1 MKGAIAAGHPLTA
14 EAGARILAEGGN
26 AVDACIAAAFVSWVA
41 ESPLTGPGGGGFLL
55 VHRTKASRGRPDAVL
70 DFFVAVPG
78 QGLPGEHGVPM
89 EQVDVSFDGTT
100 TQAFLVG
107 AASCA
112 VPGAVAGLS
121 EAHRLYAR
129 LPWPMLLQPA
139 IELARRGVLLNEAQ
153 GFLHG
158 VLDPILRYGP
168 AARAIYGESC
178 ELAPGETL
186 HLEELATMLEE
197 LAEEGEASFYR
208 GELALLLAATVQ
220 EQGGRITP
228 EDLAAYR
235 VIRRRP
241 VRVTYRGRELVSNP
255 PPAAGGLLV
264 GFALRVL
271 DQLGEA
277 KRAGSAGEI
286 ATLAEVM
293 RQATGVR
300 GTGFVSGLN
309 RGGIAGRVLADDP
322 VHRAADAVRKGL
334 RGSVTEPAGLPS
346 TTHISVVDG
355 DGNAASLSASTGC
368 GSGVVVPG
376 TGIHVNNML
385 GETDLNPGG
394 TAGSPGRRLT
404 SMMAPSVLLEDGQAR
419 LVLGSAGSAR
429 LRGAIVQIIRNVVDH
444 GLPLEE
450 ALPASR
456 VHFDEGQLHLEGG
469 IDPEVADEL
478 EANGY
483 EVIRWSARNLYF
495 GGAAAVA
502 YPADGRLQAAGDPRR
517 GGAGVVVG

>member
-14 EAGARILAEGGN
+14 EAGARILSEGGN
-26 AVDACIAAAFVSWVA
+26 AVDACIAAACVSWVA

-55 VHRTKASRGRPDAVL
+55 VHRSRTSRGRPDTLL
-70 DFFVAVPG
+70 DFFVAAPG
-78 QGLPGEHGVPM
+78 KGLPDENRADM
-89 EQVDVSFDGTT
+89 EEVAVSFDGTT
-100 TQAFLVG
+100 SQVFLVG
-107 AASCA
+107 GASCA
-112 VPGAVAGLS
+112 VPGAVAGLA
-121 EAHRLYAR
+121 EAHCLYAR
-129 LPWPMLLQPA
+129 LPWNVLLEPA

-158 VLDPILRYGP
+158 VLDPILRYGS
-168 AARAIYGESC
+168 AARAIYGEAC
-178 ELAPGETL
+178 GLATGETL
-186 HLEELATMLEE
+186 QLGDLAATLEQLAD
-197 LAEEGEASFYR
+197 EGEASFYC
-208 GELALLLAATVQ
+208 GELAVRLVATVQ
-220 EQGGRITP
+220 EQGGRITS
-228 EDLAAYR
+228 EDLATYR
-235 VIRRRP
+235 VVRRRP

-271 DQLGEA
+271 DRLGAA

-300 GTGFVSGLN
+300 GTGFVRGLY
-309 RGGIAGRVLADDP
+309 RGGISGRVLADER
-322 VHRAADAVRKGL
+322 VHQAADAVREGL
-334 RGSVTEPAGLPS
+334 RARVTERAGPPS
-346 TTHISVVDG
+346 TTHISVVDA

-385 GETDLNPGG
+385 GEADLNSGG
-394 TAGSPGRRLT
+394 TAGAPGRRLT
-404 SMMAPSVLLEDGQAR
+404 SMMAPSVLLEDGRPR

-444 GLPLEE
+444 ELPLEE
-450 ALPASR
+450 ALPAPR
-456 VHFDEGQLHLEGG
+456 VHFGDGQLHLEGG
-469 IDPEVADEL
+469 IDPEVANEL
-478 EANGY
+478 EVNGY
-483 EVIRWSARNLYF
+483 DVVRWSARNLYF

-502 YPADGRLQAAGDPRR
+502 YKAGGGLEAAGDPRR
-517 GGAGVVVG
+517 GGAGVVVK

>member
-14 EAGARILAEGGN
+14 EAGARILSEGGN
-26 AVDACIAAAFVSWVA
+26 AVDACIAAACVSWVA

-55 VHRTKASRGRPDAVL
+55 VHRAEASRGRPDTVL
-70 DFFVAVPG
+70 DFFVAAPG
-78 QGLPGEHGVPM
+78 QGLSGEEGPLM
-89 EQVDVSFDGTT
+89 EEVHVSFDGTT
-100 TQAFLVG
+100 SQTFLVG
-107 AASCA
+107 GASCA

-129 LPWPMLLQPA
+129 LPWKVLLQPA
-139 IELARRGVLLNEAQ
+139 VELARHGVPLNEAQ

-158 VLDPILRYGP
+158 VLDPILRHGP
-168 AARAIYGESC
+168 AARAVYGEAC
-178 ELAPGETL
+178 ALAPGETL
-186 HLEELATMLEE
+186 HLGELGATLEQ
-197 LAEEGEASFYR
+197 LAEEGEAPFFR
-208 GELALLLAATVQ
+208 GELASRLVSTVQ
-220 EQGGRITP
+220 EEGGRITR
-228 EDLAAYR
+228 EDLENYR

-241 VRVTYRGRELVSNP
+241 VRVGYRGGELVSNP
-255 PPAAGGLLV
+255 PPSAGGLLV

-271 DQLGEA
+271 DRLGEA
-277 KRAGSAGEI
+277 RATGSAGEI
-286 ATLAEVM
+286 ASLAEVM

-300 GTGFVSGLN
+300 GPGFASGLY
-309 RGGIAGRVLADDP
+309 RGGIAARVLGDERVD
-322 VHRAADAVRKGL
+322 RAAEAVREGL
-334 RGSVTEPAGLPS
+334 RGRVTEAVGLPS

-385 GETDLNPGG
+385 GEVDLNPGG
-394 TAGSPGRRLT
+394 TGGAPGRRLT
-404 SMMAPSVLLEDGQAR
+404 SMMAPSVLLQDGRAR

-444 GLPLEE
+444 ELPLEE
-450 ALPASR
+450 ALPAPR
-456 VHFDEGQLHLEGG
+456 VHFEDGQLHLEGG
-469 IDPEVADEL
+469 IEPDVANEL
-478 EANGY
+478 EVDGY
-483 EVIRWSARNLYF
+483 DVVRWSARNLYF

-502 YPADGRLQAAGDPRR
+502 FRADGTLEAAGDPRR

>member
-1 MKGAIAAGHPLTA
+1 MKGAVAAGHPLTA
-14 EAGARILAEGGN
+14 EAGARILSEGGN
-26 AVDACIAAAFVSWVA
+26 AVDACIAAACVSWVT

-55 VHRTKASRGRPDAVL
+55 VHRSGAPRGRPDTVL

-78 QGLPGEHGVPM
+78 HGLPDGNGAPM
-89 EQVDVSFDGTT
+89 EEVDVTFDGTT
-100 TQAFLVG
+100 SQTFLVG

-129 LPWPMLLQPA
+129 LPWSILLQPA
-139 IELARRGVLLNEAQ
+139 IEVARRGVRLNEAQ

-168 AARAIYGESC
+168 AARAIYGEAC
-178 ELAPGETL
+178 GLAPGETL
-186 HLEELATMLEE
+186 QLGELAATLEQ
-197 LAEEGEASFYR
+197 LAAEGEASFYR
-208 GELALLLAATVQ
+208 GELASRLVATVQ
-220 EQGGRITP
+220 EQGGRITR
-228 EDLAAYR
+228 EDLVAYR
-235 VIRRRP
+235 VARRRP
-241 VRVTYRGRELVSNP
+241 VRVAYRGGELVSNP

-271 DQLGEA
+271 DRLGEA

-293 RQATGVR
+293 RQATAVR
-300 GTGFVSGLN
+300 GTGFVSGLY
-309 RGGIAGRVLADDP
+309 RGGIARRVLADER
-322 VHRAADAVRKGL
+322 VHLAADAVREGV
-334 RGSVTEPAGLPS
+334 RGRVTEPVGLPS
-346 TTHISVVDG
+346 TTHISVVDAE
-355 DGNAASLSASTGC
+355 GNAASLSASTGC

-385 GETDLNPGG
+385 GEADLNPGG

-404 SMMAPSVLLEDGQAR
+404 SMMAPSVLLEHGRAR

-444 GLPLEE
+444 ELPLEQ
-450 ALPASR
+450 ALPAPR
-456 VHFDEGQLHLEGG
+456 VHFEDGRLHLEGG
-469 IDPEVADEL
+469 IDAETADEL
-478 EANGY
+478 EAEGY
-483 EVIRWSARNLYF
+483 DVVRWSARNLYF

-502 YPADGRLQAAGDPRR
+502 CRADGGLEAAGDPRR

>member
-26 AVDACIAAAFVSWVA
+26 AVDACIAAACVSWVA

-55 VHRTKASRGRPDAVL
+55 VHRAMARRGRPDTVL

-78 QGLPGEHGVPM
+78 KGLSGENRAPM
-89 EQVDVSFDGTT
+89 EEVAVSFDGTT
-100 TQAFLVG
+100 SQTFLVG

-112 VPGAVAGLS
+112 VPGAVAGLA

-129 LPWPMLLQPA
+129 LPWLVLLQPA
-139 IELARRGVLLNEAQ
+139 IELARRGVPLNEAQ

-158 VLDPILRYGP
+158 VLDPILRHGE
-168 AARAIYGESC
+168 AARAIYGEAC
-178 ELAPGETL
+178 GLGPGETL
-186 HLEELATMLEE
+186 HLGELAVTLEQ
-197 LAEEGEASFYR
+197 LAEEGEATFYR
-208 GELALLLAATVQ
+208 GELASRLAATVQ
-220 EQGGRITP
+220 EQGGSLTP

-235 VIRRRP
+235 VIRRGP
-241 VRVTYRGRELVSNP
+241 VRVAYRAGEFVSNP

-271 DQLGEA
+271 DRLGDA

-300 GTGFVSGLN
+300 GTGFISGLN
-309 RGGIAGRVLADDP
+309 RGGIAGRVLADER
-322 VHRAADAVRKGL
+322 VHRAADAVREGL
-334 RGSVTEPAGLPS
+334 RGNVTEPVGLPS

-385 GETDLNPGG
+385 GEVDLNPGG

-404 SMMAPSVLLEDGQAR
+404 SMMAPSILLEDGRAR

-444 GLPLEE
+444 ELPLEE
-450 ALPASR
+450 ALPAPR
-456 VHFDEGQLHLEGG
+456 VHFEDGLLHLEGG
-469 IDPEVADEL
+469 IDLEVADEL
-478 EANGY
+478 EADGY
-483 EVIRWSARNLYF
+483 DVVRWNARNLYF

-502 YPADGRLQAAGDPRR
+502 YRADAGLEAAGDPRR
-517 GGAGVVVG
+517 GGAGVVVR

>member
-14 EAGARILAEGGN
+14 EAGARILSEGGN
-26 AVDACIAAAFVSWVA
+26 AVDACIAAACVSWVA

-55 VHRTKASRGRPDAVL
+55 VHRARASRGRPDTVL

-78 QGLPGEHGVPM
+78 QGLPRGGGVPM
-89 EQVDVSFDGTT
+89 EEVDVSFDGTT

-121 EAHRLYAR
+121 EAHSLYAR
-129 LPWPMLLQPA
+129 LPWPVLLQPA
-139 IELARRGVLLNEAQ
+139 IELARRGVPLNEAQ

-158 VLDPILRYGP
+158 VLDPILRHSAP
-168 AARAIYGESC
+168 ARAIYGEAC
-178 ELAPGETL
+178 GLASGETL
-186 HLEELATMLEE
+186 YLGELAATLEQ
-197 LAEEGEASFYR
+197 LAGEGEASFYR
-208 GELALLLAATVQ
+208 GELASRLAATVQ
-220 EQGGRITP
+220 EQGGRVTR
-228 EDLAAYR
+228 EDLSAYR
-235 VIRRRP
+235 VVRRRP
-241 VRVTYRGRELVSNP
+241 VRVAYRGGELVSNP

-271 DQLGEA
+271 DRLGEA
-277 KRAGSAGEI
+277 RRAGSTGEI

-309 RGGIAGRVLADDP
+309 RGGIAGRVLADEP
-322 VHRAADAVRKGL
+322 VQTAADAVREGL
-334 RGSVTEPAGLPS
+334 RVSVTEPVGLPS
-346 TTHISVVDG
+346 TTHISVVDA

-368 GSGVVVPG
+368 GSGIVVPG

-385 GETDLNPGG
+385 GEADLNPGG
-394 TAGSPGRRLT
+394 TAGAPGRRLT

-444 GLPLEE
+444 ELPLEE
-450 ALPASR
+450 ALPAPR
-456 VHFDEGQLHLEGG
+456 VHFGEGQLHLEGG

-478 EANGY
+478 EAGGY
-483 EVIRWSARNLYF
+483 DVVRWGARNLYF

-502 YPADGRLQAAGDPRR
+502 RRDGNLEAAGDPRR
-517 GGAGVVVG
+517 GGAGVVVA